1 MSYVT
6 FENGSLLM
14 SLTKEGET
22 TYDAT
27 VSLAIYP
34 VTGTGMLIVIRYLLV
49 IMKFGNT

>member
-6 FENGSLLM
+6 IEDGSLLM

-34 VTGTGMLIVIRYLLV
+34 VTGTGMLIVIRYLL
-49 IMKFGNT
+49 IILNFSNM